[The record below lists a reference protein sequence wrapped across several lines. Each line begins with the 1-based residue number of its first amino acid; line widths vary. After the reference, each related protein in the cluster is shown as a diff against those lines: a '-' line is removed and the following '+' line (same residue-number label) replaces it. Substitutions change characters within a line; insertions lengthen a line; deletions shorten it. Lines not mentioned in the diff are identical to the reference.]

1 MTDILNMVISFIR
14 NNTKLVVAAFLAIAL
29 LSGAVYTKHWYND
42 QITASYNRGVKDT
55 DDKWV
60 AKQQENKN
68 ANHDYK
74 DNQQKA
80 SDELSKQLEEEKAK
94 NAKLQS
100 ELDKKQTA
108 YQNSDNGK
116 KKGLD
121 NDFVDIYNESLGL
134 K

>member
-1 MTDILNMVISFIR
+1 MIDVFKIGLAFIK
-14 NNTKLVVAAFLAIAL
+14 NNAKLVIVAI
-29 LSGAVYTKHWYND
+29 LSIILVTGVVYTKHWYND
-42 QITASYNRGVKDT
+42 QITASYNHGVKVT
-55 DDKWV
+55 DDKWL
-60 AKQQENKN
+60 AKQQENKD
-68 ANHDYK
+68 ANQDYK

-80 SDELSKQLEEEKAK
+80 SDELSKQLEEERVK

-100 ELDKKQTA
+100 ELDKKQA
-108 YQNSDNGK
+108 NYQNSENGK

>member
-1 MTDILNMVISFIR
+1 MTL
-14 NNTKLVVAAFLAIAL
+14 KLVLAFIKDNANLVIAAILAIAL
-29 LSGAVYTKHWYND
+29 ISGAVYTKHWYDN
-42 QITASYNRGVKDT
+42 QITASYDLGVKAT
-55 DDKWV
+55 DAKWI
-60 AKQQENKN
+60 AKQQENKD

-80 SDELSKQLEEEKAK
+80 SDELSKQLEEERAK

-100 ELDKKQTA
+100 ELDKKQSA
-108 YQNSDNGK
+108 YQNSENGK

>member
-1 MTDILNMVISFIR
+1 MTL
-14 NNTKLVVAAFLAIAL
+14 KLVLAFIKDNAKLVIAAILAIAL
-29 LSGAVYTKHWYND
+29 ISGAVYTKHWYNN
-42 QITASYNRGVKDT
+42 QITASYDRGVKAA
-55 DDKWV
+55 DDKWI

-80 SDELSKQLEEEKAK
+80 SDELSKQLEEERAK

-100 ELDKKQTA
+100 ELDKKQDA
-108 YQNSDNGK
+108 YRNSDNGK

>member
-1 MTDILNMVISFIR
+1 MTL
-14 NNTKLVVAAFLAIAL
+14 KLVLAFIKDNAKLVIAAILAIAL
-29 LSGAVYTKHWYND
+29 ISGAVYTKHWYND
-42 QITASYNRGVKDT
+42 QITASYNRGVKAT
-55 DDKWV
+55 DDKWI

-68 ANHDYK
+68 ANHEYK
-74 DNQQKA
+74 DDQQKA
-80 SDELSKQLEEEKAK
+80 SDELSKQLEEERAK

-100 ELDKKQTA
+100 ELDKKQSA

>member
-1 MTDILNMVISFIR
+1 MIDVVRMVVAFIR
-14 NNTKLVVAAFLAIAL
+14 NNTKLVIAAILAIAL
-29 LSGAVYTKHWYND
+29 FSGAVYTKHWYND

-55 DDKWV
+55 DDKWT

-74 DNQQKA
+74 DNQQKS

-100 ELDKKQTA
+100 ELDKKQDA
-108 YQNSDNGK
+108 YRNSDNGK

>member
-1 MTDILNMVISFIR
+1 MTL
-14 NNTKLVVAAFLAIAL
+14 KLVLAFIKDNAKLVIAAILAIAL
-29 LSGAVYTKHWYND
+29 ISGAVYTKHWYND
-42 QITASYNRGVKDT
+42 QITASYNLGVKAT
-55 DDKWV
+55 DDKWI

-80 SDELSKQLEEEKAK
+80 SDELGRQLEEERAK

-100 ELDKKQTA
+100 ELDKKQSA

>member
-1 MTDILNMVISFIR
+1 MTL
-14 NNTKLVVAAFLAIAL
+14 KLVLAFIKDNSKLVIAAILAISL
-29 LSGAVYTKHWYND
+29 ISGAVYTKHWYND
-42 QITASYNRGVKDT
+42 QITASYNLGVKAT
-55 DDKWV
+55 DDKWI

-80 SDELSKQLEEEKAK
+80 SDELGRQLEEERAK

-100 ELDKKQTA
+100 ELDKKQSA

>member
-1 MTDILNMVISFIR
+1 MTL
-14 NNTKLVVAAFLAIAL
+14 KLVLAFIKDNAKLVIAAILAIAL
-29 LSGAVYTKHWYND
+29 ISGAVYTKHWYND
-42 QITASYNRGVKDT
+42 QITASYDRGVKAT
-55 DDKWV
+55 DDKWI

-68 ANHDYK
+68 ANHEYK
-74 DNQQKA
+74 DDQQKA
-80 SDELSKQLEEEKAK
+80 SDELGRQLEEERAK

-100 ELDKKQTA
+100 ELDKKQSA

>member
-1 MTDILNMVISFIR
+1 MTL
-14 NNTKLVVAAFLAIAL
+14 KLVLAFIKDNAKLVIAAILAIAL
-29 LSGAVYTKHWYND
+29 ISGAVYTKHWYND
-42 QITASYNRGVKDT
+42 QITASYDRGVKAT

-80 SDELSKQLEEEKAK
+80 SDELSKQLEEERAK

-100 ELDKKQTA
+100 ELDKKQSA

>member
-1 MTDILNMVISFIR
+1 MTF
-14 NNTKLVVAAFLAIAL
+14 KLVLAFIKDNAKLVIALILAIAL
-29 LSGAVYTKHWYND
+29 VSGAVYTKHWYND
-42 QITASYNRGVKDT
+42 QITASYNRGVKVT
-55 DDKWV
+55 DDKWI

-74 DNQQKA
+74 DNQQRA

-100 ELDKKQTA
+100 ELDRKQTA

>member
-1 MTDILNMVISFIR
+1 MIDVVRMVVSFIR
-14 NNTKLVVAAFLAIAL
+14 NNTKLVIAAILAIAL
-29 LSGAVYTKHWYND
+29 FSGAVYTKHWYND

-55 DDKWV
+55 DDKWT
-60 AKQQENKN
+60 AKQRENKD

-74 DNQQKA
+74 DNQQKS

-100 ELDKKQTA
+100 ELDKKQDA
-108 YQNSDNGK
+108 YRNSDNGK

>member
-1 MTDILNMVISFIR
+1 MTL
-14 NNTKLVVAAFLAIAL
+14 KLVLAFIKDNAKLVIAAILAIAL
-29 LSGAVYTKHWYND
+29 TSGAVYTKHWYND
-42 QITASYNRGVKDT
+42 QITASYDRGVKAT
-55 DDKWV
+55 DDKWI

-68 ANHDYK
+68 ANHEYK
-74 DNQQKA
+74 DDQQKA
-80 SDELSKQLEEEKAK
+80 SDELGRQLEEERAK

-100 ELDKKQTA
+100 ELDKKQSA

>member
-1 MTDILNMVISFIR
+1 MDVVKLVLAFFK
-14 NNTKLVVAAFLAIAL
+14 NNTKLVLAAILAIAL
-29 LSGAVYTKHWYND
+29 VSGAVYTKHWYKD
-42 QITASYNRGVKDT
+42 QITASYNRGVKAT
-55 DDKWV
+55 DDKWI

-68 ANHDYK
+68 ANHDFK

-100 ELDKKQTA
+100 ELDKKQDA
-108 YQNSDNGK
+108 YRNSENGK

>member
-1 MTDILNMVISFIR
+1 MTL
-14 NNTKLVVAAFLAIAL
+14 KLVLAFIKDNAKLVIAAILAIAL
-29 LSGAVYTKHWYND
+29 IGVAVYTKHWYND
-42 QITASYNRGVKDT
+42 QIEASYNRGVKAT

-80 SDELSKQLEEEKAK
+80 SDELSKQLEEERAK
-94 NAKLQS
+94 NEKLQS
-100 ELDKKQTA
+100 ELDKKQDA
-108 YQNSDNGK
+108 YRNSENGK

-121 NDFVDIYNESLGL
+121 DDFVDIYNESLGL

>member
-1 MTDILNMVISFIR
+1 MTL
-14 NNTKLVVAAFLAIAL
+14 KLVLAFIKDNAKLVIAAILAIAL
-29 LSGAVYTKHWYND
+29 ISGAVYTKHWYND
-42 QITASYNRGVKDT
+42 QITASYDRGVKAT
-55 DDKWV
+55 DDKWI

-80 SDELSKQLEEEKAK
+80 SDELSKQLEEERAK

-100 ELDKKQTA
+100 ELDKKQFD

>member
-1 MTDILNMVISFIR
+1 MTL
-14 NNTKLVVAAFLAIAL
+14 KLVLAFIKDNAKLVIAAILAIAL
-29 LSGAVYTKHWYND
+29 ISGAVYTKHWYND
-42 QITASYNRGVKDT
+42 QITASYDRGVKAT
-55 DDKWV
+55 DDKWI

-80 SDELSKQLEEEKAK
+80 SDELSKQLEEERAK

-100 ELDKKQTA
+100 ELDKKQSA

>member
-1 MTDILNMVISFIR
+1 MTL
-14 NNTKLVVAAFLAIAL
+14 KLVLAFIKDNAKLVIAAILVIAL
-29 LSGAVYTKHWYND
+29 IGGAVYTNHWYND
-42 QITASYNRGVKDT
+42 QIEASYNRGVKAA

-80 SDELSKQLEEEKAK
+80 SDELSKQLEEERAK

-100 ELDKKQTA
+100 ELDKKQYA
-108 YQNSDNGK
+108 YRNSENGK

>member
-1 MTDILNMVISFIR
+1 MTL
-14 NNTKLVVAAFLAIAL
+14 KLVLAFIKDNAKLVIAAILAIAL
-29 LSGAVYTKHWYND
+29 IGGAVYTKHWYND
-42 QITASYNRGVKDT
+42 QIEASYNRGVKAT
-55 DDKWV
+55 DNKWI
-60 AKQQENKN
+60 ANQQENKD

-80 SDELSKQLEEEKAK
+80 SDELSKQLEEERAK

-100 ELDKKQTA
+100 ELDKKQDA
-108 YQNSDNGK
+108 YRNSENGK